1 MIRIR
6 GNFLSFI
13 NKQFIP
19 FFIVFIFLIFLSNI
33 FPKSFFTENREFEL
47 LEIIQNILLICSLVL
62 LLQFRKQFVKVS
74 NLFTYLL
81 RQLSILFILYEE
93 LSFLTYDSNNI
104 TNNQQEFN
112 LHNSIFFSSELFSLT
127 IPIIKL
133 TLTPSIGYL
142 LFLLIPFIFGYGS
155 YFLCFKKIKYL
166 FLDKQFAIYTW
177 MMFFNISLLKIMRAL
192 NITYLLHI
200 SQIKGEII
208 ELFFYFLIFIDTLK
222 KRKIMSKAKSF

>member
-13 NKQFIP
+13 NKQLIP

-33 FPKSFFTENREFEL
+33 FPEFLFENSEFQL

-62 LLQFRKQFVKVS
+62 LFKFRKQFVKVS